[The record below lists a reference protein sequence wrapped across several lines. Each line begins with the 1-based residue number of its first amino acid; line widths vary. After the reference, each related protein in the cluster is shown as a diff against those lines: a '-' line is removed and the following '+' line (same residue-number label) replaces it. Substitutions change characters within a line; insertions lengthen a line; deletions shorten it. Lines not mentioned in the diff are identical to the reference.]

1 MGEGKKRSDL
11 KGGEGEYRSQQK
23 RHTITGEMEGI
34 KVTEDA
40 GGVAQRQ

>member
-11 KGGEGEYRSQQK
+11 KGREGEYRSRQE
-23 RHTITGEMEGI
+23 RHAITGEMEGI
-34 KVTEDA
+34 KVTEGA